1 MNGPRPISVNF
12 SQFTRE
18 SECDLWNNFADYVI
32 RFTPATRSVFCS
44 WWSSADTVNPG
55 VVRLCLRLEV
65 NLIKAVERATDGEL
79 LESVD
84 SLTDNVIT

>member
-1 MNGPRPISVNF
+1 MF
-12 SQFTRE
+12 
-18 SECDLWNNFADYVI
+18 
-32 RFTPATRSVFCS
+32 
-44 WWSSADTVNPG
+44 
-55 VVRLCLRLEV
+55 RLEV

>member
-1 MNGPRPISVNF
+1 MGRDPSRSISANL
-12 SQFTRE
+12 RGRA
-18 SECDLWNNFADYVI
+18 NVI
-32 RFTPATRSVFCS
+32 FGIISRTPATRLVFCS